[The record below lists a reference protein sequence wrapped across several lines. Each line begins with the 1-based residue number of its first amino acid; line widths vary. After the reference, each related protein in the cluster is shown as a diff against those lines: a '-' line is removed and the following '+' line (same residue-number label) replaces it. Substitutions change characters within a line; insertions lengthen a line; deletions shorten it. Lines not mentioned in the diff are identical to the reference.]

1 MTKITTLAL
10 VVATSLTL
18 AGCSIASGPNIVGS
32 GHAAT
37 DQRAVESFTK
47 VRVNSAIAATV
58 IVGPDIS
65 VVVTADDNI
74 LPQVVTN
81 VTFGR
86 LDVSLQGSLNI
97 KTPVSVAIS
106 MPSIESI
113 EATSAATVTV
123 TGVSGDSLSAAATSA
138 GSIVAR
144 GDANSVDVSADS
156 GSQADL
162 GGVPAQTATAR
173 IGSGG
178 RATVNAQVS
187 VSGSVDTGG
196 VLRVEGSPAQ
206 VNVTTDSGGV
216 VVRD

>member
-1 MTKITTLAL
+1 MRKFTALAL
-10 VVATSLTL
+10 AVSLTL
-18 AGCSIASGPNIVGS
+18 AACSIGSSPNIVGS

-58 IVGPDIS
+58 IVGSDIS
-65 VVVTADDNI
+65 VTVTADDNI
-74 LPQVVTN
+74 LPQVTTN
-81 VTFGR
+81 VTAGR

-97 KTPVSVAIS
+97 KTPVSVAIT
-106 MPSIESI
+106 MPSIESV

-123 TGVSGDSLSAAATSA
+123 TGVNGDSLSASATSA

-144 GDANSVDVSADS
+144 GDANSIDVSADS
-156 GSQADL
+156 AGQADL
-162 GGVPAQTATAR
+162 GGVPAQDATAR
-173 IGSGG
+173 VGSGA
-178 RATVNAQVS
+178 RATVNAQIS
-187 VSGSVDTGG
+187 VSGSVDAGG

-206 VNVTTDSGGV
+206 VNVTTQTGGV

>member
-1 MTKITTLAL
+1 MRKFTALAL
-10 VVATSLTL
+10 AVSLTL
-18 AGCSIASGPNIVGS
+18 AACSIGSSPNIVGS

-58 IVGPDIS
+58 IVGSDIS

-74 LPQVVTN
+74 LPQVTTN
-81 VTFGR
+81 VTAGR

-97 KTPVSVAIS
+97 KTPVSVAIT
-106 MPSIESI
+106 MPSIESV

-123 TGVSGDSLSAAATSA
+123 TGVNGDSLSASATSA

-144 GDANSVDVSADS
+144 GDANSIDVSADS
-156 GSQADL
+156 AGQADL
-162 GGVPAQTATAR
+162 GGVPAQDATAR
-173 IGSGG
+173 VGSGA
-178 RATVNAQVS
+178 RATVNAQIS
-187 VSGSVDTGG
+187 VSGSVDAGG

-206 VNVTTDSGGV
+206 VNVTTQTGGV